1 MKISSKTHVSKTS
14 FRGYYDAEKL
24 RQFEKLL
31 DYYRKTNPYLKKT
44 DIVTMRN
51 SISSYN
57 AFLKGAESV
66 NPVNVE
72 NQIYKRM
79 GIPAHFENDK
89 YLASLSAITLNIFKK
104 LRLPLPAGLK
114 KAPLEPNVRASCST
128 ADRVVTFNSLMDWS
142 DTQEEQILERM
153 RNFVSSGHFL
163 RTPIHEFMHSVHLV
177 NLHKLAG
184 AKQQLVDNLHGKWL
198 KKALGTIDFKT
209 KMINEGGAFFRNGNA
224 SRYIYEN
231 VSGYG
236 ATRPVE
242 MFADK
247 GAQMIADVLNYK
259 TLLPKNN
266 PFVFKDFTEDKYLMK
281 MLDDFWMGNFS
292 NYI

>member
-1 MKISSKTHVSKTS
+1 MKISSGTSAPKTS
-14 FRGYYDAEKL
+14 FSGYYDAEKL

-31 DYYRKTNPYLKKT
+31 DYYRKVNPYLKKT

-57 AFLKGAESV
+57 AFLKGARSV

-104 LRLPLPAGLK
+104 LKLPLPTGLK
-114 KAPLEPNVRASCST
+114 KAPLEPHVRASCST
-128 ADRVVTFNSLMDWS
+128 SDRVVTFNSLMDWS

-153 RNFVSSGHFL
+153 NNLVSSGHFL

-177 NLHKLAG
+177 NLHKLA
-184 AKQQLVDNLHGKWL
+184 AEKQQRIANLGGWL
-198 KKALGTIDFKT
+198 KQTFGTIDYKAR
-209 KMINEGGAFFRNGNA
+209 MINDGGTFFKNGNA

-231 VSGYG
+231 VSKYG

-247 GAQMIADVLNYK
+247 CAQMIADTLDYK
-259 TLLPKNN
+259 TLLPKKH
-266 PFVFKDFTEDKYLMK
+266 PFAFKYFTEDKYLMK
-281 MLDDFWMGNFS
+281 MMDDFWMGNFS
-292 NYI
+292 DYI